1 MKLAGSLGLA
11 TALATCVVAGRPYW
25 PWRQLLRVHGGTG
38 VFDERRHDEGAR
50 AELFEA
56 VEDQLSTVT
65 TAGPLV
71 LGFDDLQWADV
82 PSLRLLGLVGRS
94 TPVRPLLVLG
104 AFRDVEVGDDHPLT
118 AVLGG
123 LGAAVSV
130 LSIGGLAAGAVS
142 ALLEEQG
149 TDPRLGPAV
158 HARTGGN
165 PFFVREVVHLIG
177 EEPAGLNRVPQA
189 VGELVRHRVAATDPA
204 SRRLLEVAA
213 VAWTASDLPL
223 LGRSLGIPAAD
234 RVGPAEDLARAR
246 LLERIG
252 AGYRF
257 RHDLV
262 RDAVLATTPRQRRQE
277 LSWALGSVLL
287 EGGDAARLEEAATLL
302 RSGAAAGDPSVAI
315 HAALHAST
323 AAMRGLAP
331 ELAAAHLV
339 WVLDQPVL
347 PSDVDRVDLLI
358 DLGEARRDA
367 GEWDAGGDA
376 FEAAARRAVALG
388 RSDQLTR
395 AALGFGAGL
404 SGFEVRPRDRRQID
418 LLRQAADALEGEG
431 TDSIE
436 AAYVLARLSVA
447 VYATSASSQ
456 RDAYARRALE
466 VAERVRDPGAL
477 GHALAAWCDV
487 ISGPDHVDER
497 LAAAHRIVAAGRVS
511 GNEELEL
518 LGRRFRVVALLERG
532 ELATFDGEV
541 AAFAALAGRCRLLVR
556 WYVPLWHGLRAL
568 LAGQVEQAGAR
579 AQEVLD
585 IAGRA
590 DSINGWMLGNSLRL
604 SMRDQ
609 AGVPLPADADEQLTA
624 FVAGL
629 DPDTMSGQERAFL
642 LALAILDDDNDGMR
656 HHLDAL
662 VAQGFGERD
671 AEYLGTMT
679 TCARA
684 CLCLGDAEAG
694 AVVAAQLSP
703 YAHLWVVDGIGAA
716 LLGNVEEMAAAL
728 DLLCGRP
735 GAARRQASTVEL
747 YENVPAPLLAER
759 ARRWPDVI
767 AEKTGRPAPTP
778 LPSPTAAEVGVLR
791 REGGTWLA
799 VWAGREARFADSKGV
814 RDCAA
819 LLARPGR
826 ELHVLELA
834 GGGEATTGQG
844 ILDDT
849 AIEAYRARIIDLH
862 ADVEEAESAND
873 LGRATRAG
881 EELDLVLAELQRSLG
896 IGGRARPM
904 RDAPERA
911 RQAVRARIRYALR
924 GIADEHPILAR
935 HLEASIRTG
944 TFCSYRPERPV
955 NWQIVP

>member
-1 MKLAGSLGLA
+1 MAEVCRPTGLVGRDREWSVLSRAVEGAAAGRGGVLLLAGEPGIGKTRLLADARDLAASLGSV
-11 TALATCVVAGRPYW
+11 TACATCVMAGRPYW
-25 PWRQLLRVHGGTG
+25 PWRQLLRAHGGAA
-38 VFDERRHDEGAR
+38 VFDQRRHDEGSR

-56 VEDQLSTVT
+56 VDDQLSTVT
-65 TAGPLV
+65 GGLPLV
-71 LGFDDLQWADV
+71 LGFDDLQWADA
-82 PSLRLLGLVGRS
+82 PSLRLLSLVGRS
-94 TPVRPLLVLG
+94 TPVRPLLILG
-104 AFRDVEVGDDHPLT
+104 AFRDVEVGGDHPLA
-118 AVLGG
+118 AVLGE

-130 LSIGGLAAGAVS
+130 LSIGGLDAGAVS
-142 ALLEEQG
+142 TLLEEQG
-149 TDPRLGPAV
+149 TDPRMGPAV

-165 PFFVREVVHLIG
+165 PFFVREVVHLIA
-177 EEPAGLNRVPQA
+177 EKPEGLDQVPPA
-189 VGELVRHRVAATDPA
+189 VGELVRRRVAATDPA
-204 SRRLLEVAA
+204 GRRLLEVAA
-213 VAWTASDLPL
+213 VAWTASDLAL
-223 LGRSLGIPAAD
+223 LGRALVIPAAD
-234 RVGPAEDLARAR
+234 LVGPAEDLVRSR
-246 LLERIG
+246 LLERVG

-262 RDAVLATTPRQRRQE
+262 RDAVLAATARERREE
-277 LSWALGSVLL
+277 LSWALGTVLL

-302 RSGAAAGDPSVAI
+302 RTGVAAGDPTVAV
-315 HAALHAST
+315 HAALRAST
-323 AAMRGLAP
+323 AAMTGLAP
-331 ELAAAHLV
+331 ELAATHLV
-339 WVLDQPVL
+339 WVLDQAAL
-347 PSDVDRVDLLI
+347 PADVDHVDLLL

-376 FEAAARRAVALG
+376 FEAAARIAVGLG

-404 SGFEVRPRDRRQID
+404 SGFEVRPRDQRQID

-466 VAERVRDPGAL
+466 VAERVGDPGAL

-487 ISGPDHVDER
+487 ISGPDHVEER
-497 LAAAHRIVAAGRVS
+497 LAAADRIVDAGRVS
-511 GNEELEL
+511 GNGELEL

-532 ELATFDGEV
+532 ELAKFDAEV
-541 AAFAALAGRCRLLVR
+541 AAFAALADRCRLLVR

-568 LAGQVEQAGAR
+568 LGGQVEQAGSWAL
-579 AQEVLD
+579 EVLD

-604 SMRDQ
+604 SMWDQ
-609 AGVPLPADADEQLTA
+609 AGVLFPADVAEQLA
-624 FVAGL
+624 GFVAGL
-629 DPDTMSGQERAFL
+629 DPDTMSGQERAFVL
-642 LALAILDDDNDGMR
+642 GLAILDDDNESMR
-656 HHLDAL
+656 RHLDAL

-671 AEYLGTMT
+671 AEYLGTLT

-684 CLCLGDAEAG
+684 CLCLGDAQGA

-716 LLGNVEEMAAAL
+716 LLGSVEEMVAAL

-735 GAARRQASTVEL
+735 GAPRRQAATVEL
-747 YENVPAPLLAER
+747 YESVPAPLLAKR
-759 ARRWPDVI
+759 ARGWPDVI
-767 AEKTGRPAPTP
+767 AAATGRPAPTP
-778 LPSPTAAEVGVLR
+778 IPSPAAAEVGVLR

-834 GGGEATTGQG
+834 GGGEAPG
-844 ILDDT
+844 
-849 AIEAYRARIIDLH
+849 
-862 ADVEEAESAND
+862 
-873 LGRATRAG
+873 G
-881 EELDLVLAELQRSLG
+881 E
-896 IGGRARPM
+896 
-904 RDAPERA
+904 
-911 RQAVRARIRYALR
+911 
-924 GIADEHPILAR
+924 
-935 HLEASIRTG
+935 
-944 TFCSYRPERPV
+944 
-955 NWQIVP
+955 IVKTCG